1 MFGVRKWD
9 TSEWGKIQAKFT
21 EKVLKQKLKL
31 LVVFFLVTIFS
42 KFKLLTKSYNQSFFV
57 KRML

>member
-31 LVVFFLVTIFS
+31 LVVFFWLPYFQNLNCLQIHTISPF
-42 KFKLLTKSYNQSFFV
+42 L
-57 KRML
+57 